1 MSVFIGAHR
10 DVPTGYPMPR
20 SLYYIECM
28 RITES
33 DGPSARAR
41 GNQVSQ
47 RDARLVAAWLF
58 AVAGM
63 ILIMIVL
70 GGATRLTGSGLS
82 IMEWAPLLGTLPPM
96 SEGEWHRLFG
106 MYQKIPQYDLVNRDF
121 GLAGFKHIFW
131 LEWMH
136 RLWGRLIG
144 LVFLIPLVWFW
155 VTGRISGSL
164 RAQLAILLLIGGLQA
179 AAGWFMVA
187 SGFLPDTTSVSPY
200 RLVIH
205 LGLALLLYGAVVW
218 FGLSVLRP
226 KPITMGPH
234 AVTSNGAVP
243 LGVLA
248 RVTTAVVCLTILAG
262 GFVAGLRAGL
272 TYNTFPLMDGQ
283 LLPSSFADLQPFAR
297 NLTENVALVQ
307 FDHRLLATLTLLLAA
322 STIVIG
328 WSRPQP
334 PEVRRGLLA
343 IGLATIIQYGLGVA
357 TLLFVVPVGLAT
369 IHQAGAALLL
379 TANLILNHALRPRP
393 ITKPYDQ

>member
-1 MSVFIGAHR
+1 MISAHR
-10 DVPTGYPMPR
+10 DIPTGYSMPR
-20 SLYYIECM
+20 RPQYIECM
-28 RITES
+28 RTIEIDS
-33 DGPSARAR
+33 PGALAEGKQARP
-41 GNQVSQ
+41 

-96 SEGEWHRLFG
+96 SESEWHRLFG
-106 MYQKIPQYDLVNRDF
+106 LYQQIPQYDLVNRDF

-131 LEWMH
+131 LEWIH

-144 LVFLIPLVWFW
+144 LVFLVPLVWFW
-155 VTGRISGSL
+155 ATGRISGAL
-164 RAQLAILLLIGGLQA
+164 RTRMAILLFIGGLQG

-205 LGLALLLYGAVVW
+205 LGLALLLYGGIVW
-218 FGLSVLRP
+218 FGLSVLWPRP
-226 KPITMGPH
+226 IPIGPH
-234 AVTSNGAVP
+234 VVTSNGVV
-243 LGVLA
+243 LGVSV
-248 RVTTAVVCLTILAG
+248 RVTTAAVCLTILAG
-262 GFVAGLRAGL
+262 GFVAGLHAGL

-283 LLPSSFADLQPFAR
+283 LLPPSFADLEPLVR
-297 NLTENVALVQ
+297 NLTENVTLVQ

-322 STIVIG
+322 STVVIG

-334 PEVRRGLLA
+334 PEVRLGLLA
-343 IGLATIIQYGLGVA
+343 IALATVTQYGLGVA
-357 TLLFVVPVGLAT
+357 TLLFVVPIGLAT
-369 IHQAGAALLL
+369 VHQAGAVLLL
-379 TANLILNHALRPRP
+379 TANLVLLHALRPRP
-393 ITKPYDQ
+393 VTKPYEQ